1 LHGGGNF
8 GDLWRIHQ
16 DFRLD
21 ILRQYPN
28 NKIIIFPQT
37 VHYDSKQLL
46 SEDASIMAKHKNLTV
61 CARDRMSYDI
71 LKQHFS
77 NNILLVPDMA
87 FYIDMRE
94 WKKYIK
100 PVIAGKLLFLRRTD
114 HELDRNQKYDSV
126 SVNAEVHDWPTMET
140 PAFIV
145 RLFYKIQRLFYLIDE
160 VLHTSFKNLFSDFVF
175 QRILCKYNI
184 RKGIEF
190 ISKYETV
197 YTTRLHAG
205 ILAFMLDKPVT
216 FFDNSYGKNRGV
228 YDAWLKNVETI
239 KFTGK

>member
-37 VHYDSKQLL
+37 VYYDSKQLL

-87 FYIDMRE
+87 FYMDMRE

-114 HELDRNQKYDSV
+114 QELNSNQQYDTV
-126 SVNAEVHDWPTMET
+126 PVNAEVHDWPTMEKT
-140 PAFIV
+140 GISIL
-145 RLFYKIQRLFYLIDE
+145 LFKIAQVILRKIDGI
-160 VLHTSFKNLFSDFVF
+160 LSTNLNNTVSDCVYQKFL
-175 QRILCKYNI
+175 RKYYI
-184 RKGIEF
+184 RTGIGF
-190 ISKYETV
+190 LSAYSYV
-197 YTTRLHAG
+197 YTTRLHVA
-205 ILAFMLDKPVT
+205 ILSVLLGKGFA
-216 FFDNSYGKNRGV
+216 FFDNSYGKNRGL
-228 YDAWLKNVETI
+228 YETWMQDVDGI
-239 KFTGK
+239 KFIGK